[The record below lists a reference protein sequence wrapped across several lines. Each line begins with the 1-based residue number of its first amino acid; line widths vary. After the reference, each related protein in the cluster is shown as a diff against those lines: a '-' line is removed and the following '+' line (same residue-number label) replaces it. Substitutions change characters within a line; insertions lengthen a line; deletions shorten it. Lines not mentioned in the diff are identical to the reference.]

1 MLEKNILNIMVHSL
15 TIMIAKKCKQRLLLI
30 CLFGVLTVSQG
41 YSQASIIVLLLGD
54 KVASEKL
61 YLSIDGA
68 MNISTLPG
76 MNESGVNVGVN
87 YGLGVHIRLSDKWYL
102 KPEFKPLSR
111 KGATKIDPITSVSS
125 EYTINKTKL
134 KINYWDFPIL
144 LQYNINRKLWMAAGP
159 QISFLTDA
167 NQFISG
173 TGPDG
178 LESSVKTN
186 TKTFFNKTNF
196 SFPLEAGYS
205 FILGSEKSSVKIH
218 LNVFVRYEYDFIE
231 IFKDPALGS
240 TKISLFQAGLSLPF
254 IKSAGTEAKSGK

>member
-1 MLEKNILNIMVHSL
+1 M
-15 TIMIAKKCKQRLLLI
+15 KKKKSSKRFLLI
-30 CLFGVLTVSQG
+30 CLLGLLTVAESYG
-41 YSQASIIVLLLGD
+41 QASIIVLLLGD

-76 MNESGVNVGVN
+76 MDGNSVCIGVN

-111 KGATKIDPITSVSS
+111 KGATAIDPITSVSS
-125 EYTINKTKL
+125 AYSIDKTKL

-144 LQYNINRKLWMAAGP
+144 LQYNINRRLWMAAGP

-167 NQFISG
+167 NQLISG

-186 TKTFFNKTNF
+186 IKTFFNKTNF
-196 SFPLEAGYS
+196 SFPVEAGYA
-205 FILGSEKSSVKIH
+205 FFLGSKKSSVKLNI
-218 LNVFVRYEYDFIE
+218 NVFVRYEYDFSE
-231 IFKDPALGS
+231 IFKDPSVGS

-254 IKSAGTEAKSGK
+254 IKKTEESATTKK